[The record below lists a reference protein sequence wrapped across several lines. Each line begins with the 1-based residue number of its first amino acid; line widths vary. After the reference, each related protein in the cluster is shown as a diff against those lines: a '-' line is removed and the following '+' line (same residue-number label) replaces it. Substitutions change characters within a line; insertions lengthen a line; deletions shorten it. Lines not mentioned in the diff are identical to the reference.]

1 MALIKCP
8 ECGRENVSDTAK
20 ACPDCGF
27 NISKHYGTEIS
38 LTSRNNTKTRR
49 IIIFLSIIFAICV
62 SISISTGLK
71 SHNKIKSIKTQIESE
86 TKIYNRE
93 KFFATDPDNY
103 SFKYYD
109 EYLESEQKLEALKD
123 DKNKQRKIEI
133 ISIICFSIFLIFFI
147 IAPFLPCDRTKHF
160 IE

>member
-1 MALIKCP
+1 MALVKCP

-20 ACPDCGF
+20 ACPECGF

-38 LTSRNNTKTRR
+38 LTSKNSTKARS

-62 SISISTGLK
+62 SISVSIGLK
-71 SHNKIKSIKTQIESE
+71 SHNKIKSIKAQIKSE
-86 TKIYNRE
+86 TEIYNRK

-103 SFKYYD
+103 SFRYYD
-109 EYLESEQKLEALKD
+109 EYLESEQKLETLKD

-133 ISIICFSIFLIFFI
+133 ISIICFGIFLIFFI
-147 IAPFLPCDRTKHF
+147 ICLLLL
-160 IE
+160 